1 MITYDR
7 RVVLRA
13 MGALVVGCAAGG
25 ATPKA
30 WAAAPTF
37 VVPTRSFVLRR
48 ELERGLARGA
58 SLLVIRE
65 WRGRFEQSG
74 RDTLVE
80 GAQISCT
87 VDAPAVL
94 EPIAAI
100 ERERIAPGP
109 FPARLDAQGRIVDDP
124 TAAVGTGRIAAVR
137 AAIAVLEKLGASG
150 TEMREAREYLGRLA
164 EVSGTIISETP
175 PDLFFPVVGEA
186 SERRE
191 VTLPDGTR
199 GEVSVHLAARAG
211 PGGLLESLDRRIST
225 RIGDEARNSR
235 ETWHLRMT

>member
-1 MITYDR
+1 MTAYDR
-7 RVVLRA
+7 RMVLRA
-13 MGALVVGCAAGG
+13 MGALAAACACGIN
-25 ATPKA
+25 PKA
-30 WAAAPTF
+30 WASVPTF
-37 VVPTRSFVLRR
+37 VIPHRPFILRR
-48 ELERGLARGA
+48 ELERGLAHGD

-65 WRGRFEQSG
+65 WRGHFEHSERG
-74 RDTLVE
+74 TLVD

-109 FPARLDAQGRIVDDP
+109 FPAELDAEGRIVDDP
-124 TAAVGTGRIAAVR
+124 AVTVGTSRTAAVR
-137 AAIAVLEKLGASG
+137 AALVVLERLGASS
-150 TEMREAREYLGRLA
+150 TEMIEAREYLGKLA
-164 EVSGTIISETP
+164 EASGTIISEIP

-186 SERRE
+186 SERRDLA
-191 VTLPDGTR
+191 LPGGVK
-199 GEVSVHLAARAG
+199 GEVSVQLAARAG

-225 RIGDEARNSR
+225 RIGEDARNSR

>member
-1 MITYDR
+1 MTAYDR
-7 RVVLRA
+7 RMVLRA
-13 MGALVVGCAAGG
+13 MGTLAAGCAWG

-30 WAAAPTF
+30 WASAATF
-37 VVPTRSFVLRR
+37 VIPSRPFILRR
-48 ELERGLARGA
+48 ELERGLAHGD

-65 WRGRFEQSG
+65 WRGHFEHSERG
-74 RDTLVE
+74 TLVD

-109 FPARLDAQGRIVDDP
+109 FPAELDAEGRIVDDP
-124 TAAVGTGRIAAVR
+124 AVTVGTGRTAAVR
-137 AAIAVLEKLGASG
+137 AALVVLERLGTSS
-150 TEMREAREYLGRLA
+150 TQMIEAREYLGRLA
-164 EVSGTIISETP
+164 EASGTIISEIP
-175 PDLFFPVVGEA
+175 PDLFFPVAGEA

-191 VTLPDGTR
+191 LALPGGVK
-199 GEVSVHLAARAG
+199 GEVSVQLAARAG

-225 RIGDEARNSR
+225 RIGEDARNSR